1 MPPCCPSHLPAAQDK
16 GSQERPPCNCCRS
29 SLQRHRS
36 PPAQHTWE
44 WVLEA
49 LRHAP
54 LARIC
59 REAGDQDRTIPSSSQ
74 RPPSA
79 PQPPQAP
86 RAQPARGGK
95 HEPVALQGEQ
105 PRCGTRRHPRGRI
118 LQLPILQLPSGK
130 AAGTGGRETDRES
143 STPTHSHTK
152 PGANLQ
158 SRNASPCQELG
169 SFPPSSRLAAPS

>member
-1 MPPCCPSHLPAAQDK
+1 MPLCCPSHLPAALDR
-16 GSQERPPCNCCRS
+16 GSQEQPPCNRCRS

-36 PPAQHTWE
+36 LPAQHTWE
-44 WVLEA
+44 RVLEA

-54 LARIC
+54 LAGIC
-59 REAGDQDRTIPSSSQ
+59 REAGDQDRVIPSSSQ
-74 RPPSA
+74 RPPPA
-79 PQPPQAP
+79 PQPPQTP
-86 RAQPARGGK
+86 RARPARGAK
-95 HEPVALQGEQ
+95 HKPAALQGEQ
-105 PRCGTRRHPRGRI
+105 QRCRTRRHPRGRI
-118 LQLPILQLPSGK
+118 LQLPILQLPPSK